1 MVVGAG
7 GAKLGTGIPE
17 GVAVVVDGATVGGG
31 GIEFDVVAA
40 LVLLALGG
48 GGGGGGGG
56 GIVLFTL
63 SFKYKI
69 LSRCCCFEA

>member
-17 GVAVVVDGATVGGG
+17 GVAVVMDGATVGGG

-56 GIVLFTL
+56 IVLFNL

-69 LSRCCCFEA
+69 LSRCCFFEA